1 MSQERQVS
9 RRQSQNQ
16 EQVSF
21 TNPIV
26 IKDTAKLHFEVLLQY
41 IKRSEGDQ
49 IAPKLIYWKKSQ
61 NIFLTGFPVEFTLT
75 HDEAQELKRVLEEGL
90 AVAEGKEDGD
100 FLILRLDGS
109 GTPLAGRDPTAV
121 GQAIAPLVANE
132 EVLRALADTEDG
144 AEILLGL
151 QSSVRLTE
159 LSVAIDE
166 LRSYLDD
173 GVVSEQEYQEW
184 CERHAWAFG
193 NAYAMQ
199 DEVRTIAIGDSVDGL
214 MKQTANGLRD
224 IFELKRPDME
234 PIKYDSTHK
243 CYFWSR
249 EASMAIGQCHRYLDV
264 LHEAAANGLR
274 DHSEIVAYHPRA
286 MIVIGRSD
294 GWSDA
299 RLRALHGLNARL
311 HGISV
316 MTYDQLLAQA
326 EQLLTNLRG

>member
-1 MSQERQVS
+1 
-9 RRQSQNQ
+9 
-16 EQVSF
+16 
-21 TNPIV
+21 
-26 IKDTAKLHFEVLLQY
+26 
-41 IKRSEGDQ
+41 
-49 IAPKLIYWKKSQ
+49 
-61 NIFLTGFPVEFTLT
+61 
-75 HDEAQELKRVLEEGL
+75 
-90 AVAEGKEDGD
+90 
-100 FLILRLDGS
+100 
-109 GTPLAGRDPTAV
+109 
-121 GQAIAPLVANE
+121 
-132 EVLRALADTEDG
+132 
-144 AEILLGL
+144 
-151 QSSVRLTE
+151 
-159 LSVAIDE
+159 
-166 LRSYLDD
+166 
-173 GVVSEQEYQEW
+173 
-184 CERHAWAFG
+184 
-193 NAYAMQ
+193 
-199 DEVRTIAIGDSVDGL
+199 
-214 MKQTANGLRD
+214 
-224 IFELKRPDME
+224 ME